1 MKRCGMCND
10 ILMKDGKDYKTDD
23 VIECFV
29 CGLRYKIV
37 SEWKTVINQNGM
49 LEASLIPRLTLL

>member
-10 ILMKDGKDYKTDD
+10 ILMKDGKDYKSDD

-29 CGLRYKIV
+29 CGLRYKIIT
-37 SEWKTVINQNGM
+37 EWKTHIDKSGM
-49 LEASLIPRLTLL
+49 FCTSQVHRLTLL